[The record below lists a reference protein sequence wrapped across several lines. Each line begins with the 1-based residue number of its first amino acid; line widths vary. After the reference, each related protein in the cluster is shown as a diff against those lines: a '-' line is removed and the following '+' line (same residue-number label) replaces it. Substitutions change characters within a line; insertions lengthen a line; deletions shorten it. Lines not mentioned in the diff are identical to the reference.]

1 MEENA
6 YEFEGRKPEY
16 HFMAEASGNGS
27 RGGGAAKENAASL
40 WEQYVRV
47 KGSKGKTY
55 TYHDIKKMYVII
67 IFEQSMGIF
76 HKMGERYIHHGET
89 RFDTGLTL
97 KLLQEFYLVALDVFR
112 KTPYPRDRS
121 ERTAWLYTQL
131 TMRRRNKT

>member
-1 MEENA
+1 
-6 YEFEGRKPEY
+6 
-16 HFMAEASGNGS
+16 
-27 RGGGAAKENAASL
+27 
-40 WEQYVRV
+40 
-47 KGSKGKTY
+47 
-55 TYHDIKKMYVII
+55 MYVIV

>member
-47 KGSKGKTY
+47 KGSKGKMLFFRLKE
-55 TYHDIKKMYVII
+55 HS
-67 IFEQSMGIF
+67 IF
-76 HKMGERYIHHGET
+76 R
-89 RFDTGLTL
+89 
-97 KLLQEFYLVALDVFR
+97 
-112 KTPYPRDRS
+112 
-121 ERTAWLYTQL
+121 LY
-131 TMRRRNKT
+131 

>member
-76 HKMGERYIHHGET
+76 HKMKFLGINGKNLESQKKE
-89 RFDTGLTL
+89 
-97 KLLQEFYLVALDVFR
+97 
-112 KTPYPRDRS
+112 
-121 ERTAWLYTQL
+121 
-131 TMRRRNKT
+131 